1 MATVSVD
8 LETMVGNDN
17 SLINER
23 WELVA
28 WPESTTG
35 AKLSVGGYRIM
46 RYGNIQSLQ
55 FNIDDVPVTPDS
67 AWLRFQ
73 IPCLDAYWDF
83 RVEAGVDPVV
93 IDEQDFVLPN
103 PVGPTREQMVIE
115 DIVLYSLGL

>member
-35 AKLSVGGYRIM
+35 SNFL
-46 RYGNIQSLQ
+46 L
-55 FNIDDVPVTPDS
+55 
-67 AWLRFQ
+67 
-73 IPCLDAYWDF
+73 
-83 RVEAGVDPVV
+83 VD
-93 IDEQDFVLPN
+93 IGLCD
-103 PVGPTREQMVIE
+103 MVIS
-115 DIVLYSLGL
+115 SLCNSI